1 MEAILLSY
9 RGEPLRLFPVR
20 DRSLEVGSGAQCD
33 VVVHDASI
41 AERHC
46 LIQRDDDGLLQ
57 VVFLASSAPPLRLA
71 GDMEIKIGER
81 YTVARAPE
89 LEQLDMLGAKGTEP
103 ISIESDEG
111 DLDVV
116 IGRASEAR
124 RMRLRARPIT
134 VGCASTADLVVFDRT
149 VSHAHC
155 RFETT
160 SAGTWLRDLGS
171 RNGTFVDGVRM
182 SLGRVGPGSRIRIG
196 RTEMIIVDHGRKGD
210 VRSQGIVAASPQMI
224 EILGQI
230 ERFAKLTA
238 PVLVTGPSGAGKEGL
253 AQALHT
259 RGGRA
264 AGPFV
269 AINAAA
275 IPRDLVE
282 SELFGFDKGAFTGAS
297 QSRRGVFE
305 QAQGG
310 TLFLDEI
317 GELALSVQARLLR
330 VLESWEVRRIGSESV
345 VRLDVRLVCA
355 THRDLRALVAKGQFR
370 ADLYYRLVQLK
381 VDVPPLGDRPD
392 DVRALAL
399 HFLQLDGREG
409 GQRSLSSE
417 ALETLLAYRWPGN
430 ARELRNV
437 IVSASSESAGVIQRS
452 DVVRALESI
461 AGTDAIT
468 DISFHGASA
477 LVERHGSVAAAAR
490 ALGVAR
496 TTLRDRLKR
505 SDNIPDGRSRHRM
518 LAIAED

>member
-33 VVVHDASI
+33 VVVHDALI

-46 LIQRDDDGLLQ
+46 LVRRDDDGLLE
-57 VVFLASSAPPLRLA
+57 VIFLDSDAPPIRLA
-71 GDMEIKIGER
+71 GDMEIPIGTR
-81 YTVARAPE
+81 HSIARAPE
-89 LEQLDMLGAKGTEP
+89 LEHEELEQRTEP
-103 ISIESDEG
+103 ISIVSDEA
-111 DLDVV
+111 DLEIVV
-116 IGRASEAR
+116 GRSSEAR
-124 RMRLRARPIT
+124 RMRLRGRPVT
-134 VGCASTADLVVFDRT
+134 VGCGPGADLVLFDRT
-149 VSHAHC
+149 VSTTHC

-160 SAGTWLRDLGS
+160 PAGTWLRDLGS

-182 SLGRVGPGSRIRIG
+182 NLGRIGPGSRIRVG
-196 RTEMIIVDHGRKGD
+196 RTEIFVVEQGRKGD
-210 VRSQGIVAASPQMI
+210 VRSHGIVAASPQMI

-230 ERFAKLTA
+230 ERFAKLAA

-253 AQALHT
+253 ARALHT
-259 RGGRA
+259 RSQRA
-264 AGPFV
+264 QGPFV

-282 SELFGFDKGAFTGAS
+282 AELFGYEKGAFTGAA
-297 QSRRGVFE
+297 QTRRGVFE
-305 QAQGG
+305 QATGG

-317 GELALSVQARLLR
+317 GELAVGVQARLLR
-330 VLESWEVRRIGSESV
+330 VLENWEVRRIGSESAV
-345 VRLDVRLVCA
+345 KLDVRLVCA
-355 THRDLRALVAKGQFR
+355 THRDLRALVAKGMFR

-381 VDVPPLGDRPD
+381 VEVPPLADRPE

-399 HFLQLDGREG
+399 HFLEQEAQQNGRG
-409 GQRSLSSE
+409 SISSDAIE
-417 ALETLLAYRWPGN
+417 ALLAYRWPGN

-437 IVSASSESAGVIQRS
+437 IVSAASESAGVIQRA
-452 DVVRALESI
+452 DVVRALKSI
-461 AGTDAIT
+461 AGTDALT
-468 DISFHGASA
+468 DVSFHGASA

-505 SDNIPDGRSRHRM
+505 SDHVPDGRTREARM
-518 LAIAED
+518 RVAQEE